1 MKLTYTI
8 LGFIMLWVADLGGAV
23 LMTATA
29 ILTGEWVLLLA
40 AVLCIG
46 CGSLLLGFIQELTS
60 RWKGG
65 P

>member
-23 LMTATA
+23 LMTASA
-29 ILTGEWVLLLA
+29 ILTGEWVLLLV

-46 CGSLLLGFIQELTS
+46 CGSLLIGFIQEMMTNYG
-60 RWKGG
+60 GG